1 MRMERRFRAV
11 LALLAAGL
19 LMAGCAAQAQWDAD
33 GPRNGA
39 GERVDPATGIVLPG
53 VQQGGGGA
61 T

>member
-1 MRMERRFRAV
+1 MQMKRRLRTAF
-11 LALLAAGL
+11 ALLVAGPL
-19 LMAGCAAQAQWDAD
+19 LAGCAMQAQWDAD

-39 GERVDPATGIVLPG
+39 GERVDPVTGIVLPG